1 MWINGTLQTSE
12 LRIQI
17 TNRHINAKGMWV
29 IHVREFGWNTKL
41 MNIPDNSTLEQAQER
56 AIEMCKDFLNRA
68 MDSLNA
74 LYPTCKGK

>member
-1 MWINGTLQTSE
+1 MWKDGTLQTSE

-17 TNRHINAKGMWV
+17 TNRHIRAKGMWV

-41 MNIPDNSTLEQAQER
+41 MNIANHSTQEQAQEK
-56 AIEMCKDFLNRA
+56 AIEMCKDYLNRA

-74 LYPTCKGK
+74 L